1 MATEF
6 VDSNRLTLLSNGS
19 EYFPAL
25 IAAIDAARHEV
36 HLETYLFADDAVGR
50 AIAEALS
57 RAAARGVCVRLLV
70 DGFGA
75 RDFAEHG
82 VPRLLAAGV
91 QALVYRPE
99 IARFSLRRQR
109 LRRLH
114 RKLALIDRTIG
125 FVGGINVIDDMD
137 TPRQIPPRIDYAVR
151 IEGPVLLSLD
161 RALGRLWNLV
171 ALASLNHAFRC
182 STKNRAPVPCGN
194 QRAAFVVRDNLRHR
208 RAIENAYLE
217 AIAGART
224 DILIASAYFLPGR
237 RFRRA
242 LREAA
247 ARGVRVRLLLQARVE
262 FPLLHY
268 ATQAL
273 YDALLDAGIGI
284 HLYERSFLHAKVA
297 VIDDDWATVG
307 SSNIDPFSL
316 LLAREGNLVV
326 RDPAFAGELRHSLQR
341 LLDDGARELPAGEHR
356 RLSWAARL
364 LRRAAYA
371 LISLAI
377 GLLGNGRRRS

>member
-6 VDSNRLTLLSNGS
+6 VDGNRLTLLSNGS

-36 HLETYLFADDAVGR
+36 HLETYLFADDVTGHAV
-50 AIAEALS
+50 ADALS
-57 RAAARGVCVRLLV
+57 RAAARGVRVRLLV

-137 TPRQIPPRIDYAVR
+137 TPRQVPPRIDYAVR
-151 IEGPVLLSLD
+151 IEGPVLLSLE

-182 STKNRAPVPCGN
+182 TTKKSAPAPCGN

-273 YDALLDAGIGI
+273 YEALLDAGIRI

-326 RDPAFAGELRHSLQR
+326 RDPALAGELRHSLQG
-341 LLDDGARELPAGEHR
+341 LLDGGARELPVGEHQ

-377 GLLGNGRRRS
+377 GLLGNGGRRS

>member
-6 VDSNRLTLLSNGS
+6 VDGNRLTLLSNGS

-36 HLETYLFADDAVGR
+36 HLETYLFADDATGHAV
-50 AIAEALS
+50 AEALS
-57 RAAARGVCVRLLV
+57 RAAARGARVRLLV

-75 RDFAEHG
+75 RDFAERG

-137 TPRQIPPRIDYAVR
+137 TPRQVPPRIDYAVR
-151 IEGPVLLSLD
+151 IEGPVLLSLE

-182 STKNRAPVPCGN
+182 TTKSRAPAPCGN

-273 YDALLDAGIGI
+273 YAALLDAGIGI

-326 RDPAFAGELRHSLQR
+326 RDPTFAGELRRSLQR
-341 LLDDGARELPAGEHR
+341 LLDDGARELPVGEHR
-356 RLSWAARL
+356 RLPWAARL

-377 GLLGNGRRRS
+377 GLLGNGGRRS

>member
-6 VDSNRLTLLSNGS
+6 VGGNRLTLLSNGS

-25 IAAIDAARHEV
+25 IAAIDAARREV
-36 HLETYLFADDAVGR
+36 HLETYLFADDATGQAV
-50 AIAEALS
+50 ADALS
-57 RAAARGVCVRLLV
+57 RAAARGVRTRLLI

-75 RDFAEHG
+75 RNCAEQRL
-82 VPRLLAAGV
+82 PLLLAAGV

-99 IARFSLRRQR
+99 IARFSLHRQR

-114 RKLALIDRTIG
+114 RKLALIDGTIG
-125 FVGGINVIDDMD
+125 FVGGINIIDDMN
-137 TPRQIPPRIDYAVR
+137 TPRQTPPRIDYAAR
-151 IEGPVLLSLD
+151 IEGPLLASVEHAM
-161 RALGRLWNLV
+161 RRLWNLV
-171 ALASLNHAFRC
+171 AFASLNSAFRIATNR
-182 STKNRAPVPCGN
+182 STPAPCGS
-194 QRAAFVVRDNLRHR
+194 QRAAFIVRDNLRHR
-208 RAIENAYLE
+208 HAIESAYLE
-217 AIAGART
+217 AIANARE

-237 RFRRA
+237 RFRHA
-242 LREAA
+242 LRDAA

-273 YDALLDAGIGI
+273 YAQLLAAGIGI

-297 VIDDDWATVG
+297 VIDDNWATVG

-316 LLAREGNLVV
+316 LLAREGNLLVE
-326 RDPAFAGELRHSLQR
+326 DGAFAGELRQSL
-341 LLDDGARELPAGEHR
+341 LNLISDGARELPPGSR
-356 RLSWAARL
+356 RQLSWPARL
-364 LRRAAYA
+364 LRRIAYA

-377 GLLGNGRRRS
+377 GLLGSGRRRS